1 MAFKNAIIDDRL
13 DKKYSFVDICIRY
26 SNDWYLRQYRKF
38 PFEERIV
45 IDEELDCWFMNC
57 MYFDD
62 PELDYAKLDKSLWV
76 LYYKGEV
83 IKIILDRDFRI
94 KINGTLYDIVWKI
107 LSIKNNKILNEKEII
122 ELLRDILKVYGV
134 NGFWTEKEE
143 CTIYVREE
151 ILEELL

>member
-13 DKKYSFVDICIRY
+13 EKKYSFVDICIEHT
-26 SNDWYLRQYRKF
+26 NDWYLRQHHKF

-62 PELDYAKLDKSLWV
+62 PELDHAKLNKSLWI
-76 LYYKGEV
+76 LYYKGEH
-83 IKIILDRDFRI
+83 IRIILD
-94 KINGTLYDIVWKI
+94 YDISQEIDNVVYDKVYKI
-107 LSIKNNKILNEKEII
+107 LSIRDNKTLNEKEII
-122 ELLRDILKVYGV
+122 ALLREILVVYKWDGSLD
-134 NGFWTEKEE
+134 EKEE

-151 ILEELL
+151 VLKDEV